1 MRLVVDRLP
10 PDHAPGAGAFAYL
23 DPVCM
28 DELHL
33 APGDAVLLVSR
44 RGRRLP
50 ARTAGPLS
58 GDQGQGTA
66 RLDRYLR
73 QALGARVGEQISV
86 EPFPHPP
93 PVRHL
98 VLSAAVDVS
107 MVPRLY
113 EHLARYLA
121 AQGALVGEGS
131 LVYAPFPGGRGGT
144 VYRAALVEPGPGVV
158 TADTQVELAPYAEHE
173 AELAV
178 TFEDVGGMA
187 QHIRLLRELVE
198 VPLLLPHVYHQLG
211 IQGPRGILLHGP
223 PGVGKTLLL
232 RAIANEIDAR
242 FYYVSGPDI
251 IGTYYGEGEG
261 NLRRIFGEAAHNAPA
276 IIFFDE
282 IDSIAPRRSVASTQ
296 AEARLVSQLLA
307 LLDGLHQMDGVVAI
321 ATTNRLDSLEPAL
334 RRPGRFDCEVYIGP
348 PDQHGRL
355 EILRIHTR
363 EMPLSPD
370 AAEFL
375 PELAARTHGFV
386 GADLMELCREA
397 GLSALRRHLRPAD
410 PSLRPP
416 DADLSRLHVTRQ
428 DLESALARVRPSA
441 LRQAL
446 VAVPQVSWQDVGGL
460 FAAKRRLWD
469 LVVRPLREPERYR
482 RLGLHPPA
490 GVLLEGP
497 PGSGKTHLAR
507 ALAHETQVNFIA
519 VDGPEVFSQWLGE
532 SEEAV
537 RQIFRL
543 ARQLAPALVFIDQ
556 LDAVAPR
563 RGSDASTRTSERVV
577 NQLLAEMDGL
587 DSGAQVVVIGATN
600 RADLLDPAL
609 LRPGRFGL
617 RISLSLPDQREREDI
632 LRVVLRPLGL
642 AEDGDLI
649 ESLARR
655 TEGWSPAALAELAV
669 EARRRAL
676 ATAVEGE
683 DVAVGP
689 RELMEALEA
698 LGTEAG
704 ERLATDSAG
713 SQGPSQGLRPREPE
727 GP

>member
-1 MRLVVDRLP
+1 MHLTVDRLP
-10 PDHAPGAGAFAYL
+10 ADRAGLSPVLVYSDPACMEGLGIGPD
-23 DPVCM
+23 
-28 DELHL
+28 E
-33 APGDAVLLVSR
+33 AVFLVSR

-50 ARTAGPLS
+50 ARVAALLPDDGGRGVVL
-58 GDQGQGTA
+58 
-66 RLDRYLR
+66 LDRLQR
-73 QALGARVGEQISV
+73 QALGARVGEQVEV
-86 EPFPHPP
+86 EPFPDPP
-93 PVRHL
+93 PVNRI

-107 MVPRLY
+107 LVPKLHQ
-113 EHLARYLA
+113 HLGRYLA
-121 AQGALVGEGS
+121 QAAALVGEGS
-131 LVYAPFPGGRGGT
+131 LLYVPFPGGRGGT
-144 VYRAALVEPGPGVV
+144 TYRVAMVEPSPGTV
-158 TADTQVELAPYAEHE
+158 TAQTQVELAPYAEHE

-187 QHIRLLRELVE
+187 QHIQLLRELVE
-198 VPLLLPHVYHQLG
+198 VPLWSPHVYQRLG
-211 IQGPRGILLHGP
+211 IQAPRGILLHGP

-232 RAIANEIDAR
+232 RAMANELDAR

-261 NLRRIFGEAAHNAPA
+261 NLRRVFGEAAHHAPA

-282 IDSIAPRRSVASTQ
+282 IDAIAPRRSVASSQ

-307 LLDGLHQMDGVVAI
+307 LLDGLHRMDGVVAI

-348 PDQHGRL
+348 PDQQGRL
-355 EILRIHTR
+355 EILRIHSR
-363 EMPLSPD
+363 EMPLSSD
-370 AAEFL
+370 ALDFL
-375 PELAARTHGFV
+375 PELAARSHGFV

-397 GLSALRRHLRPAD
+397 GLSALRRHLPSAVPSLQRAD
-410 PSLRPP
+410 P
-416 DADLSRLHVTRQ
+416 DLSQLLVTRQ
-428 DLESALARVRPSA
+428 DLETALARVRPSA

-446 VAVPQVSWQDVGGL
+446 VTVPQVSWQEVGGL

-469 LVVRPLREPERYR
+469 LVVRPLREAERYR
-482 RLGLHPPA
+482 HLGLHPPP

-507 ALAHETQVNFIA
+507 ALAHETGVNFIA

-563 RGSDASTRTSERVV
+563 RGMDTSTRTAERVV

-587 DSGAQVVVIGATN
+587 GSGTQVVVVGATN
-600 RADLLDPAL
+600 RPDLLDPAL

-617 RISLSLPDQREREDI
+617 RISLTLPDRAEREDI
-632 LRVVLRPLGL
+632 LRVLLRPLGL
-642 AEDGDLI
+642 TADEALLEALVQG
-649 ESLARR
+649 S
-655 TEGWSPAALAELAV
+655 EGWTPAALAELVA

-676 ATAVEGE
+676 ASAVDDE
-683 DVAVGP
+683 DAAVGP
-689 RELMEALEA
+689 HHLLEAWEALTAQGEGPPTA
-698 LGTEAG
+698 LG
-704 ERLATDSAG
+704 
-713 SQGPSQGLRPREPE
+713 Q
-727 GP
+727 

>member
-1 MRLVVDRLP
+1 
-10 PDHAPGAGAFAYL
+10 
-23 DPVCM
+23 M
-28 DELHL
+28 DALGVR
-33 APGDAVLLVSR
+33 PGDAILLLSK

-50 ARTAGPLS
+50 ARVAEPLPQDE
-58 GDQGQGTA
+58 GRAVA
-66 RLDRYLR
+66 RLNRLLR
-73 QALGARVGEQISV
+73 QGLGVRIGEQVAV
-86 EPFPHPP
+86 EPFPDPP
-93 PVRHL
+93 PVGHV

-107 MVPRLY
+107 MVPKLY
-113 EHLARYLA
+113 EHLTRYLA
-121 AQGALVGEGS
+121 AEGMLVGEGS
-131 LVYAPFPGGRGGT
+131 LVYVPFPGGRGGT
-144 VYRAALVEPGPGVV
+144 TYKAALVEPGPGIV
-158 TADTQVELAPYAEHE
+158 TIDTQVELAPYAEHE
-173 AELAV
+173 AKLAV
-178 TFEDVGGMA
+178 TFEDVGGMS
-187 QHIRLLRELVE
+187 QHIQLLRELVE
-198 VPLLLPHVYHQLG
+198 VPLLLPHMYHQLG

-242 FYYVSGPDI
+242 LYYVSGPDI

-282 IDSIAPRRSVASTQ
+282 IDAIAPRRSVASTQ

-321 ATTNRLDSLEPAL
+321 ATTNRLDSIEPAL

-348 PDQHGRL
+348 PDQQGRL

-363 EMPLSPD
+363 EMPLAAD
-370 AAEFL
+370 AEGFL
-375 PELAARTHGFV
+375 RELAARTHGFV

-397 GLSALRRHLRPAD
+397 ALSALRRHLRAYGPSWDPA
-410 PSLRPP
+410 
-416 DADLSRLHVTRQ
+416 AGDLSQLQVARQ
-428 DLESALARVRPSA
+428 DLEAALVRVRPSA

-446 VAVPQVSWQDVGGL
+446 VAVPQVSWEEVGGL
-460 FAAKRRLWD
+460 FAVKRRLWD
-469 LVVRPLREPERYR
+469 LVVRPLRDPERYR
-482 RLGLHPPA
+482 RLGLRPPS

-563 RGSDASTRTSERVV
+563 RGTDASTRTVERVV

-587 DSGAQVVVIGATN
+587 DRGAQVVVIGATN
-600 RADLLDPAL
+600 RPDLLDPAL

-617 RISLSLPDQREREDI
+617 RIALTLPDRGEREDV
-632 LRVVLRPLGL
+632 LRVLLRPLGL
-642 AEDGDLI
+642 DRDTCLVD
-649 ESLARR
+649 SLARR
-655 TEGWSPAALAELAV
+655 TEGWTPAALAELV
-669 EARRRAL
+669 TEARRRAVI
-676 ATAVEGE
+676 TAGE
-683 DVAVGP
+683 SSGEEVAVGP
-689 RELMEALEA
+689 RHLLEA
-698 LGTEAG
+698 WEV
-704 ERLATDSAG
+704 LASAG
-713 SQGPSQGLRPREPE
+713 AGQAPSL
-727 GP
+727 